1 MNIRLQH
8 SLVTVFLV
16 AALNISACTSDPS
29 PQANPSGESKAA
41 QTWPDSLDAV
51 IAAPENHKILLENDR
66 VRVLEVTLKP
76 HEKEPLHGHRWPSV
90 MYIDQSGDFRDFDSQ
105 GKVLFDSRT
114 AKTPIHYPVTQWQEP
129 QAPHAVEN
137 LSDKSVHLIRVELK
151 K

>member
-1 MNIRLQH
+1 MNIRLRH
-8 SLVTVFLV
+8 TLAIIFLV
-16 AALNISACTSDPS
+16 AAVAVSACTLHPS
-29 PQANPSGESKAA
+29 PQAKQSGENHPAP
-41 QTWPDSLDAV
+41 TWPDTMDAV

-76 HEKEPLHGHRWPSV
+76 HEKEPLHGHRWASV
-90 MYIDQSGDFRDFDSQ
+90 MYIDKSGDFRDFDSQ

-114 AKTPIHYPVTQWQEP
+114 VKTPIQYPVTQWQEP

-137 LSDKSVHLIRVELK
+137 LSDKAVHLIRVELK

>member
-1 MNIRLQH
+1 MMKTHLQ
-8 SLVTVFLV
+8 LAAVYLL
-16 AALNISACTSDPS
+16 AALTFAACTSDPS
-29 PQANPSGESKAA
+29 PQAKAPGEN
-41 QTWPDSLDAV
+41 QTIPTWPDSLDAV

-90 MYIDQSGDFRDFDSQ
+90 MYINQSGDFRDFDSQ

-114 AKTPIHYPVTQWQEP
+114 APSIKYPVTQWQEP

-137 LSDKSVHLIRVELK
+137 LSDKPVHLIRVELK
-151 K
+151 R